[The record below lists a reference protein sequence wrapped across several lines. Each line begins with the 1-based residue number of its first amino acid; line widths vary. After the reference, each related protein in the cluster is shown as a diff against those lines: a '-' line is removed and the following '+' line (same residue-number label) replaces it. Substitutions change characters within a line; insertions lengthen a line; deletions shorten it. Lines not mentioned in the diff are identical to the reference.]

1 MSTTKE
7 KPSYEELEKKVK
19 LLSQINLKI
28 SMYLTRLLQQAI
40 DISQRD
46 EVKDLLPFTVEI
58 KVDPEIEN
66 LYGTF
71 IQKTE

>member
-1 MSTTKE
+1 
-7 KPSYEELEKKVK
+7 
-19 LLSQINLKI
+19 
-28 SMYLTRLLQQAI
+28 MYLTRLLQQAI